1 MMFGISVTV
10 MVFGLLICASTIGMS
25 ERVKRFIFTVGL
37 VLCASTIG
45 MSERVKRFIFTV
57 GLVLVVVGAIFMGLH
72 IFG

>member
-37 VLCASTIG
+37 VL
-45 MSERVKRFIFTV
+45 
-57 GLVLVVVGAIFMGLH
+57 VVVGAIFMGLH